1 MEWAGREGW
10 NPGLHDAEAFY
21 RADPAGYFV
30 GLLSGAPVA
39 CISAVAYSDTFGFL
53 GLYIVK
59 PEHRSRGLET
69 KIWEVAPEHLDDRN
83 VGHDGVAARQADY
96 EKYGFRFV
104 YRNWCYAGTFAIPDK
119 PSGNIVDL
127 KNVKTSKI
135 VEYDS
140 RCFRQSAAISSQ
152 GGSASNRAGRQ
163 ATCQET
169 GSQVTALCTPA
180 LQGSR

>member
-1 MEWAGREGW
+1 MAKEFVIRTMREAELEVTMEWAGREGW

-59 PEHRSRGLET
+59 PEHRGRGLGT
-69 KIWEVAPEHLDDRN
+69 KIWEGALEHLDDRN
-83 VGHDGVAARQADY
+83 VGPDGVAARQADY

-104 YRNWCYAGTFAIPDK
+104 YGNLHYAGTFAIPDK
-119 PSGNIVDL
+119 LSGNIVDL

-140 RCFRQSAAISSQ
+140 RMFPAERSDFISRWVSQ
-152 GGSASNRAGRQ
+152 H
-163 ATCQET
+163 
-169 GSQVTALCTPA
+169 
-180 LQGSR
+180 